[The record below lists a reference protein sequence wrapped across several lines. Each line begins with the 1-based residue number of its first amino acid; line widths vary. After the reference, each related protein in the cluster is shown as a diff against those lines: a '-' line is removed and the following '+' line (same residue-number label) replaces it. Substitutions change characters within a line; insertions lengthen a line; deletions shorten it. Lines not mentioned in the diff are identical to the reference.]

1 MEVNTVTT
9 RLQVKSHKGS
19 GKVGE
24 VKMGM
29 KNGWVTQCF
38 SGIGSMR
45 TMGLL
50 WTCSFPWQG
59 VLLHWYKTA
68 WGKSVLWCKQSNLMT
83 VILSLANLKLFLIC
97 PEILIKTTQQGL
109 RFFFFPAG
117 KISFLSVQIERMI
130 FLSVS
135 KLASLGPCSEMVMST
150 LQNRDKS
157 HLAKTEKE
165 RKMVVN
171 GISLLK
177 KKKK

>member
-1 MEVNTVTT
+1 M
-9 RLQVKSHKGS
+9 
-19 GKVGE
+19 
-24 VKMGM
+24 
-29 KNGWVTQCF
+29 
-38 SGIGSMR
+38 
-45 TMGLL
+45 
-50 WTCSFPWQG
+50 
-59 VLLHWYKTA
+59 
-68 WGKSVLWCKQSNLMT
+68 LWCKQSNLMT

-177 KKKK
+177 KKKKFTKKSYRQRALRVCCSLGFQLRLLQGHSSPIKLLGRRVCIYVCVYIFIHIYKCISL